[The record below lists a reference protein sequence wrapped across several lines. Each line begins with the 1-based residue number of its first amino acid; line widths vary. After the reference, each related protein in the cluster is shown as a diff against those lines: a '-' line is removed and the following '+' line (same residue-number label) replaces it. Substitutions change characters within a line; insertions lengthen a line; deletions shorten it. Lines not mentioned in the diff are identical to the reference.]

1 MFCFLLNRDI
11 AENQGVFVVRCNN
24 LGPVDRGSDA
34 GASNAVDL
42 TKMNPA
48 LAQPSGK
55 SGIMTTNLRHLI
67 NTRVVITKGSF
78 KGLIGIIK
86 DMYGEKAR
94 VELQT
99 NNRVVDQNVAHL
111 KRKE

>member
-1 MFCFLLNRDI
+1 
-11 AENQGVFVVRCNN
+11 
-24 LGPVDRGSDA
+24 
-34 GASNAVDL
+34 
-42 TKMNPA
+42 MNPA
-48 LAQPSGK
+48 LSQPTAK
-55 SGIMTTNLRHLI
+55 SGITTANLRHLI

-86 DMYGEKAR
+86 DMNGDKAR